1 MIEKTKRPPFY
12 RAFEFYKKS
21 IGKLL
26 EEKRTYLENLK
37 KELKSNERIDYE
49 ILMLEK
55 NIALIEKEVKII
67 EGFIKGLLQ

>member
-1 MIEKTKRPPFY
+1 
-12 RAFEFYKKS
+12 
-21 IGKLL
+21 
-26 EEKRTYLENLK
+26 LENLK

-67 EGFIKGLLQ
+67 EGFIKELLQ